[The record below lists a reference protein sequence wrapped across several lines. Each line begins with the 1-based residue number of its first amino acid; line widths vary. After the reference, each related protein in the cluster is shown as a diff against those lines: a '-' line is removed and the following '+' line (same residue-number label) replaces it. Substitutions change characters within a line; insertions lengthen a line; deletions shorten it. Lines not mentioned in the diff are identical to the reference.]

1 MLIQVKE
8 PMDQDSFQKI
18 RRLPSIRSFWQLLL
32 HENSE
37 MHNHIRGEVGCV
49 KSIAEQQRTM
59 SNPLA
64 P

>member
-1 MLIQVKE
+1 
-8 PMDQDSFQKI
+8 MDQDSSQKI

-37 MHNHIRGEVGCV
+37 MHNHIPGEVGCV
-49 KSIAEQQRTM
+49 KSITEQQRTM